1 MSIIVIIHLLCTI
14 NQLRYTRDANIPSL
28 LIKDYYAIKC
38 QWPFRK
44 YKLFY
49 FIKKIS
55 RQLVHAVQKCCISFL
70 LHYISKQGR
79 ICICEVNG
87 MVRYN
92 SCWQMKEWPKMWN
105 LWFPKNLHFV
115 IWIRFFNRNARLPT
129 YTIVNLRMHLTKI
142 VVWYYH
148 NLELVFYFTGHCQ
161 KICIT
166 LIEYMEKGQSKM

>member
-1 MSIIVIIHLLCTI
+1 MDIESKSSLLNNHFWKLKPFVKCCGFLLIYTSYVCIILLVSIIVIIHLLCTI

-44 YKLFY
+44 YKLCY

-70 LHYISKQGR
+70 LHYLSKQGR

-92 SCWQMKEWPKMWN
+92 SFWQ
-105 LWFPKNLHFV
+105 
-115 IWIRFFNRNARLPT
+115 
-129 YTIVNLRMHLTKI
+129 
-142 VVWYYH
+142 
-148 NLELVFYFTGHCQ
+148 
-161 KICIT
+161 
-166 LIEYMEKGQSKM
+166 